1 MKAMMRIPDIRQ
13 KVEEEL
19 AKGRDGDRYR
29 IQHASQLT
37 SNEETTEV
45 VKRRRLLETNSS
57 EEDEHHDNDDEKV

>member
-29 IQHASQLT
+29 IQHASLT